1 MVCIADY
8 CKIMPYND
16 LINHFKVCYR
26 SFLPQAGSE
35 MAEATP
41 QLPGPG
47 PGGGR
52 DRPAAVTASP
62 VARAADA

>member
-16 LINHFKVCYR
+16 LINHFKVGYR

-41 QLPGPG
+41 
-47 PGGGR
+47 
-52 DRPAAVTASP
+52 
-62 VARAADA
+62 